1 MQKDACFL
9 SLTRYSLSQ
18 TRDGYPRDFPENAAN
33 CVIKGPE
40 VEKQLN
46 IQEVKRLIGEIQ
58 QIVGEQE
65 TDLPTL
71 TGLADELWD
80 YTDLMRYFRISLSTV
95 KRRRR
100 DKTFKGFPIGSRF
113 YYLKSEI
120 LKIPKALI
128 TKR

>member
-1 MQKDACFL
+1 MLCFL
-9 SLTRYSLSQ
+9 SQSRYSLYQ
-18 TRDGYPRDFPENAAN
+18 TRDGYPREFPENAAN
-33 CVIKGPE
+33 CINKTPQ
-40 VEKQLN
+40 VEKEFN
-46 IQEVKRLIGEIQ
+46 IQEVRRLIGKIQ
-58 QIVGEQE
+58 QLVDEQE

>member
-1 MQKDACFL
+1 MLVSCPKAGTACTKRGTDILVNFL
-9 SLTRYSLSQ
+9 RVPQ
-18 TRDGYPRDFPENAAN
+18 F
-33 CVIKGPE
+33 CVNE
-40 VEKQLN
+40 AQQVEKQLN

-58 QIVGEQE
+58 QLVDEQE

-120 LKIPKALI
+120 LKIPKALMS
-128 TKR
+128 KR